1 MSMESKGL
9 RMCHPSM
16 MLHLNTKQS
25 LYITAPLSV
34 IPHTIFLSKTK
45 CVYCLKY
52 LLQAISKPLGL
63 MQTLWSLLA
72 LPVVP
77 LLWELSVLPNQR
89 WVYDLGWA
97 KHKALCLSMVSAM
110 LRLWSSLG
118 WDPPESW
125 PKNLSSWTLFAK
137 QKTEPYIQVVR
148 SVYSIGSGKKKKK
161 KADWP

>member
-1 MSMESKGL
+1 MSMESKGP

-25 LYITAPLSV
+25 LYITTPLSL

-72 LPVVP
+72 LPVVS

-97 KHKALCLSMVSAM
+97 KQRALCLSMVSALTVILSGM
-110 LRLWSSLG
+110 GSTRVQTQEFIQL
-118 WDPPESW
+118 DPIC
-125 PKNLSSWTLFAK
+125 
-137 QKTEPYIQVVR
+137 KTEDWAI
-148 SVYSIGSGKKKKK
+148 YSSSQKCL
-161 KADWP
+161 